1 MRVYSGIRPPPALIE
16 AMTAN
21 RKLQDSQLG
30 RKPSMYDDN
39 NPPPQPPRPV
49 NQVAELASHNNLE
62 GDDAPPSYED
72 AMADMISPIDGP
84 RGEYHQTPAPAFQG
98 SRNFSGPIG
107 DTKTPLPD
115 PQTSHNEDDH
125 IYHHEGDEDRDEF
138 TRSFSR
144 DSSES
149 VDMLPQSPRLRPVS
163 YADSIF
169 EDRKSGQTQGY
180 TSDYNDTSA
189 NETQQQ
195 PPPAFTPSQT
205 PQPRRAISTGV
216 PNRRPVPNSSQQQGN
231 AS

>member
-1 MRVYSGIRPPPALIE
+1 
-16 AMTAN
+16 MTAN
-21 RKLQDSQLG
+21 RKLQDAQLG
-30 RKPSMYDDN
+30 QKPSTYDDN
-39 NPPPQPPRPV
+39 NPPPQPPRPA
-49 NQVAELASHNNLE
+49 NQAVELASHNNLE

-98 SRNFSGPIG
+98 SRNFSGPVG
-107 DTKTPLPD
+107 DTKTPFPD

-125 IYHHEGDEDRDEF
+125 HYLHEGDEDGEEF

-163 YADSIF
+163 YADSVF
-169 EDRKSGQTQGY
+169 EDKKSGQTQGN
-180 TSDYNDTSA
+180 TSINSNYNDHPA
-189 NETQQQ
+189 VETQP

-216 PNRRPVPNSSQQQGN
+216 PNRRPVPNSSQKQGN

>member
-1 MRVYSGIRPPPALIE
+1 MS
-16 AMTAN
+16 AN
-21 RKLQDSQLG
+21 RKLQNAPVGQ
-30 RKPSMYDDN
+30 KPSIYDDN

-49 NQVAELASHNNLE
+49 NQAAELASHNILE

-98 SRNFSGPIG
+98 SRNLSGVG
-107 DTKTPLPD
+107 DTKQPFPD
-115 PQTSHNEDDH
+115 PQTSHIEDDH
-125 IYHHEGDEDRDEF
+125 SFHHEGDEDGEEF

-149 VDMLPQSPRLRPVS
+149 VDMLPQSPRLRPIS
-163 YADSIF
+163 YADSVF
-169 EDRKSGQTQGY
+169 EDRKSGQTQGH
-180 TSDYNDTSA
+180 TSNYNDSSA
-189 NETQQQ
+189 HETQQQ

-205 PQPRRAISTGV
+205 PQARRTISTGV

-231 AS
+231 PSN

>member
-1 MRVYSGIRPPPALIE
+1 
-16 AMTAN
+16 MTAN
-21 RKLQDSQLG
+21 RKLQDAQLG
-30 RKPSMYDDN
+30 RKPSIYDDN

-49 NQVAELASHNNLE
+49 NQAAELASHNLD

-98 SRNFSGPIG
+98 SHNFSEPVG
-107 DTKTPLPD
+107 DTKTPFPD
-115 PQTSHNEDDH
+115 PQTSHSEDDH
-125 IYHHEGDEDRDEF
+125 HYHHEGDEDGEEF

-149 VDMLPQSPRLRPVS
+149 VDMLPQSPRLRPIS
-163 YADSIF
+163 YADSVF
-169 EDRKSGQTQGY
+169 EDRKSSQTQGH
-180 TSDYNDTSA
+180 TSNSNDTSA
-189 NETQQQ
+189 NETQQ

-205 PQPRRAISTGV
+205 PQPRRTISTGI
-216 PNRRPVPNSSQQQGN
+216 PNRRPVPNSSKQQGN